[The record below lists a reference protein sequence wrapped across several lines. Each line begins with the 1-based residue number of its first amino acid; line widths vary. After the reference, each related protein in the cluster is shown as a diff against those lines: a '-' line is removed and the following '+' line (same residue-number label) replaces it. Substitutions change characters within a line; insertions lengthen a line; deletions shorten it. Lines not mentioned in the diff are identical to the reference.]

1 MMVPRMRLILLAA
14 AVMLTAGFIVAWQSQ
29 WTVYAATAIVML
41 VVLSITDSMT
51 HRGSLE
57 TLSVEIPDVVRMTVD
72 KTSQIQLTLR
82 KPQSMTGR
90 LRFGIALSPFILSD
104 QEDLQVVMEKGREVF
119 GLTWT
124 CRPLRRGRF
133 EINRCHLEVG
143 SRLGLWDLR
152 RRVSLTSEIRA
163 YPNLVSGQHH
173 LRGLFRRKEW
183 GLKTQRRVGKG
194 REFEQLREYL
204 PGDSFEDIDWKA
216 TARRRHPITRVYQV
230 EQAQEIYVVLD
241 ASRLSTRSAAY
252 VTDRRSLTRSEPAV
266 RAATIFERYITA
278 ALVMAVVADQLSD
291 RYGLLIFGDK
301 PECFIKAGRGN
312 AHYNACRDALYNR
325 LPQTVSPDFNE
336 LFTYVGTHLRKRALL
351 VFLTSLD
358 DPVLAESFTHAM
370 RTAARKHILMVN
382 MFRPPGAHP
391 LFSSADVKM
400 IQGIYQ
406 HLVGHMHWASISETH
421 RRLKQ
426 HGAALHLLDEDQLC
440 SQLVS
445 QYMDVKQRQII

>member
-1 MMVPRMRLILLAA
+1 MVPRLRLILLAA
-14 AVMLTAGFIVAWQSQ
+14 AVLPAAGFAVAWRPALSGYA
-29 WTVYAATAIVML
+29 VAATVLFVL
-41 VVLSITDSMT
+41 VCALDSVT
-51 HRGSLE
+51 RKKQLGA
-57 TLSVEIPDVVRMTVD
+57 LSVEIAEVVRMTVD
-72 KTSQIQLTLR
+72 KSSRIQVAVR
-82 KPQSMTGR
+82 KPEPMNAR
-90 LRFGIALSPFILSD
+90 LRFGLALPPAVVPE
-104 QEDLQVVMEKGREVF
+104 QEDLQVALEKGEQ
-119 GLTWT
+119 GLGLVWE

-133 EINRCHLEVG
+133 MIERCHLAIA
-143 SRLGLWDLR
+143 SRLGLWELR
-152 RRVSLTSEIRA
+152 RRVALQSEIRA
-163 YPNLVSGQHH
+163 YPNLVSGQQH
-173 LRGLFRRKEW
+173 LRGLFRRREW
-183 GLKTQRRVGKG
+183 GLRTQRRVGKG

-252 VTDRRSLTRSEPAV
+252 VTDRRRVSRSAPAV
-266 RAATIFERYITA
+266 PAATIFERYITA

-301 PECFIKAGRGN
+301 PECFIKAGRGR

-325 LPQTVSPDFNE
+325 MPQAVSPDFDE
-336 LFTYVGTHLRKRALL
+336 LFTYVGTHLRKRALM

-370 RTAARKHILMVN
+370 RAAARQHILMVN

-391 LFSSADVKM
+391 LFTSSDIKEV
-400 IQGIYQ
+400 QGIYQ
-406 HLVGHMHWASISETH
+406 HLVGHMLWASLNETH

-426 HGAALHLLDEDQLC
+426 QGAALHLLEQDQLC
-440 SQLVS
+440 SQLVN
-445 QYMDVKQRQII
+445 QYVEVKQRQLI

>member
-14 AVMLTAGFIVAWQSQ
+14 AVLPLAGFAVAWRPALSG
-29 WTVYAATAIVML
+29 YAMASVAL
-41 VVLSITDSMT
+41 FSIICLLDSMT
-51 HRGSLE
+51 RKRQLGALA
-57 TLSVEIPDVVRMTVD
+57 VEIAEVVRMTVD
-72 KTSQIQLTLR
+72 KSSRIPVTVR
-82 KPQSMTGR
+82 KPESMTAR
-90 LRFGIALSPFILSD
+90 LRFGLALPQPVISE
-104 QEDLQVVMEKGREVF
+104 QEDLEVMLEKGHQGVGF
-119 GLTWT
+119 AWT
-124 CRPLRRGRF
+124 CRPSRRGSFR
-133 EINRCHLEVG
+133 ISRCHLAIG
-143 SRLGLWDLR
+143 SRLGLWELR
-152 RRVSLTSEIRA
+152 RRVAFHSEIRA
-163 YPNLVSGQHH
+163 YPNLVSGQQH
-173 LRGLFRRKEW
+173 LRGLFRRREW
-183 GLKTQRRVGKG
+183 GLRTQRRVGKG

-252 VTDRRSLTRSEPAV
+252 VTDRRRVSRSVSSAP
-266 RAATIFERYITA
+266 AATIFERYITA

-301 PECFIKAGRGN
+301 PDCFIKAGRGR

-325 LPQTVSPDFNE
+325 MPQTISPDFDE

-351 VFLTSLD
+351 VFLTNLD

-370 RTAARKHILMVN
+370 RAATRQHILMVN

-391 LFSSADVKM
+391 LFTSPDIKQV
-400 IQGIYQ
+400 QGIYQ
-406 HLVGHMHWASISETH
+406 HLVGHMLWASLNETH

-426 HGAALHLLDEDQLC
+426 HGAALHLLEADQLC
-440 SQLVS
+440 SQLVN
-445 QYMDVKQRQII
+445 QYMEIKQRQLI